1 MKLRHFM
8 WLLTGLVAVV
18 AMAAG
23 VAVIVNRYLAVKNDT
38 DYIECD
44 CDEEDDEPQP
54 EITVE

>member
-1 MKLRHFM
+1 MKFRHFM

-23 VAVIVNRYLAVKNDT
+23 VAVLVNRYLAVKNNA

-44 CDEEDDEPQP
+44 CEDDELEP